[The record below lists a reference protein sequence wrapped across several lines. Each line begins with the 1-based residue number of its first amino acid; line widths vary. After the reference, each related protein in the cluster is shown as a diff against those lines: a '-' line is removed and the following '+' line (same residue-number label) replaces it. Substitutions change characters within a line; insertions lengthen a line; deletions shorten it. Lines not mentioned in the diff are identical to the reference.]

1 MEKRLIPSTEIHT
14 YLLDILKAIDAFC
27 TQNGI
32 RYSMAYGTLIGAA
45 RHKGFIPWDDD
56 IDLLMPRPDFE
67 RFISTFGKEEDARYR
82 CIYRV
87 NTPQEYYKHIFAKV
101 HDSWTE
107 LKQDKYRF
115 GLYVDIFPVD
125 GKPDDVQVQRKMEK
139 TLTHYA
145 HRLNICSTRFNPFNF
160 HQPLFANIAAHLLG
174 PEHYLRKCDELMG
187 RYRYEDCAKA
197 GAVSMTRNGI
207 REVFD
212 KPLFESYRTM
222 EFEGCRFQA
231 FADSEKFLVQQYG
244 DYMKLPPLKDRR
256 THNIIA
262 YRVK

>member
-125 GKPDDVQVQRKMEK
+125 GKPDDVQFVSLYRDENGKIAMETGK
-139 TLTHYA
+139 E
-145 HRLNICSTRFNPFNF
+145 LNDI
-160 HQPLFANIAAHLLG
+160 
-174 PEHYLRKCDELMG
+174 EHNSIMEEFDEL
-187 RYRYEDCAKA
+187 Y
-197 GAVSMTRNGI
+197 N
-207 REVFD
+207 REQD
-212 KPLFESYRTM
+212 LI
-222 EFEGCRFQA
+222 
-231 FADSEKFLVQQYG
+231 YG
-244 DYMKLPPLKDRR
+244 
-256 THNIIA
+256 TN
-262 YRVK
+262 